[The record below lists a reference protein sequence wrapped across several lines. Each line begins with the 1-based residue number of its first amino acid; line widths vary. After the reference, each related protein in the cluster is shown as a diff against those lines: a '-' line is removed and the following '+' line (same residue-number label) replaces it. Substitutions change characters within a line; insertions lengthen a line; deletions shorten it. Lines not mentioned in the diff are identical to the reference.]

1 MIGDRVPSTF
11 HGRDI
16 FSPAAAHLAAGEDWT
31 LAGPSVTDLVRL
43 RSRSAVTAEK
53 GILGEVIG
61 LDDPYG
67 NLITDI
73 PGDALKQLG
82 WMPGENIGIQ
92 IGKRGYTIPYAKTF
106 SEVPAGHPLLYID
119 SRGRVAVT
127 LNQGDFAAT
136 YKIAPAVPFFIPR
149 KAGKAPSAR

>member
-92 IGKRGYTIPYAKTF
+92 IGKRGYTIPYAKT
-106 SEVPAGHPLLYID
+106 SQKCRPAIRCCMSIREAASPL
-119 SRGRVAVT
+119 R
-127 LNQGDFAAT
+127 
-136 YKIAPAVPFFIPR
+136 
-149 KAGKAPSAR
+149 